1 MDVLNNYR
9 SFEENTETLFSILI
23 YNKSKNIIIKNLDSQ
38 LEKAKD
44 ISNIIKKK
52 KINNRLFNLI
62 NYINDNFNEDSIIN
76 SIFLLND
83 KIFEYKLNNT
93 DVQTAE
99 KYKFLNFYIKND
111 IKFHVEYFIDIFTN
125 FNFIYTMNISKSDLI
140 ICEMNKNKEKT
151 IENNKINNEI
161 MIIESIE
168 KIRKNYNYKD
178 VIIIYGNSQFLSKLN
193 NIKNLIIIK
202 KDSLNKT
209 ELYDLYEKEIFNKNN
224 LLLEEKLNDLKNEK
238 TNTDLYVFG
247 KLKFE
252 IKESIELYI
261 IKELYIED
269 KKLEKLKT
277 FVDESYFNFKIII
290 IKSLEQGDI
299 ADNFIKDYNGVMGIK
314 YY

>member
-1 MDVLNNYR
+1 MDTLNNYKN
-9 SFEENTETLFSILI
+9 FEENTETLFSILI
-23 YNKSKNIIIKNLDSQ
+23 YNKSKNEIIKDLDNH
-38 LEKAKD
+38 LEKAKN
-44 ISNIIKKK
+44 ISNVVKKN
-52 KINNRLFNLI
+52 KINNRLFNI
-62 NYINDNFNEDSIIN
+62 IKYINDNFNENSIIN

-83 KIFEYKLNNT
+83 KTFEYKLNGT
-93 DVQTAE
+93 DIQTAE

-111 IKFHVEYFIDIFTN
+111 TKFHIEYFIDIFTN
-125 FNFIYTMNISKSDLI
+125 FNFIYTISINKNELS
-140 ICEMNKNKEKT
+140 ICEMNKNKGKDLESS
-151 IENNKINNEI
+151 KISSEI
-161 MIIESIE
+161 MINETIE

-178 VIIIYGNSQFLSKLN
+178 LIIIYGNSQFLSKLN
-193 NIKNLIIIK
+193 NTKNLIIIK
-202 KDSLNKT
+202 KESLNKL
-209 ELYDLYEKEIFNKNN
+209 ELYNLYEKEIFNKNN

-238 TNTDLYVFG
+238 TNTDLYIFG

-252 IKESIELYI
+252 IKEAIELYI

-299 ADNFIKDYNGVMGIK
+299 ADNFIKNYNGVMGIK